1 MQGGNQLTFVLE
13 RIVPTL
19 QNSTVIMIEA
29 ICSLKRRKA
38 ETVSNL
44 NKPLR

>member
-1 MQGGNQLTFVLE
+1 MTFVLE

-19 QNSTVIMIEA
+19 QNSTVTIIEA
-29 ICSLKRRKA
+29 ICTLKRRNA

-44 NKPLR
+44 NKL